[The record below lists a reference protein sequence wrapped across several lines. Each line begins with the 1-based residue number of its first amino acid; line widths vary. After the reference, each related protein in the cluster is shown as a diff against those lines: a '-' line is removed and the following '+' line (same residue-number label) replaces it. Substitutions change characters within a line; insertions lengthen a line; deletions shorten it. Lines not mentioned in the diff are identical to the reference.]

1 MAANYNRPTVRV
13 GLVFIA
19 ACAGH
24 TAAPPQAPAPAPAPV
39 VHHLDDPDLNPP
51 APRKLLAIDWATAKF
66 DTDADALALWKQIA
80 PTGEDWEQKLEEIP
94 GEPPVA
100 HALAVALLRE
110 GNFTCKPAPPPP
122 CSKAPLDLGDP
133 APDATLAD
141 PCLRRMLALWS
152 LAQLEPEDIPK
163 VKNALRAIV
172 ALPPPESQL
181 VAHAIDAVP
190 ESDLDTRL
198 ELLGVAQAAG
208 QYELVAGKLSNLDE
222 DHLERAVAD
231 HHIGAALEI
240 LPADRHRATFL
251 RAVADDKIQTAARDQ
266 AIVELAAL
274 ADKLPTDVHTALIA
288 AAKSSDCTVAA
299 TAART
304 LDLHGDK
311 KYVPKLPTT
320 RSPDAMMRAM
330 CVLASYEQQSRPDEP
345 SYLPGYIP
353 TAGAEI
359 VTQTYDEYADPH
371 VARASVIQKPSEL
384 VLPELDDMVR
394 AFRRCTGT
402 SCKSDDREFR
412 FTFAPFGGQ
421 LLLSRLEVIDRPPCS
436 P

>member
-1 MAANYNRPTVRV
+1 MRL

-19 ACAGH
+19 ACATH
-24 TAAPPQAPAPAPAPV
+24 AAAPPQRPTPPAAPV

-51 APRKLLAIDWATAKF
+51 PPRKLLSIDWAAQKL

-94 GEPPVA
+94 DDLPVA

-110 GNFTCKPAPPPP
+110 GNFACRPMPAP
-122 CSKAPLDLGDP
+122 CSKAPPDLGDP
-133 APDATLAD
+133 AADATLAD

-152 LAQLEPEDIPK
+152 LAQLEAEDIPTLK
-163 VKNALRAIV
+163 AALRALA

-190 ESDLDTRL
+190 ESDQDTRL
-198 ELLGVAQAAG
+198 ELLGLADAAG
-208 QYELVAGKLSNLDE
+208 QHELVAGKLSSLDE
-222 DHLERAVAD
+222 DHLEHAVLD
-231 HHIGAALEI
+231 HHIGAALDI
-240 LPADRHRATFL
+240 LPAERHRTVFL
-251 RAVADDKIQTAARDQ
+251 RAIADDKILTAPRAQ

-274 ADKLPTDVHTALIA
+274 SEKLPTDVHTALIA
-288 AAKSSDCTVAA
+288 AAKSADCTVAA

-320 RSPDAMMRAM
+320 RSPDVMMRAM

-353 TAGAEI
+353 TAGTEI
-359 VTQTYDEYADPH
+359 VTQTWDEYADPH
-371 VARASVIQKPSEL
+371 VTKKSVIEKPSEIS
-384 VLPELDDMVR
+384 LPDLDDMVR
-394 AFRRCTGT
+394 AFRHCTGT
-402 SCKSDDREFR
+402 TCKSDDRELR
-412 FTFAPFGGQ
+412 FTFAPFAGQ
-421 LLLSRLEVIDRPPCS
+421 LLLARLEVIDRPPCS